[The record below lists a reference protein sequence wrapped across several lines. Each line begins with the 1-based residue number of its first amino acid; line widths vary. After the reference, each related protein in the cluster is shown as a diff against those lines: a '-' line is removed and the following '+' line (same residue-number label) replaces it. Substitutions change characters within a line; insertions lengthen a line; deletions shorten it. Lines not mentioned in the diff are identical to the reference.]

1 MKKILSVVM
10 VIILIISLLT
20 GCSGNGAGPKSTLG
34 DVQAGPTSD
43 DSSPAGKYILVSW
56 EDENGDYLD
65 YLISVGINPETIYLE
80 LRSDGTYTWDLSVLD
95 FWLDEGTYEI
105 KGDNTLILTYD
116 DGEDELTIADGRIY
130 FKADNDTLIFD
141 KSGNTPPPKAPLYGE
156 LAGKYILESWNY
168 RFPYWDKTDD
178 LLRFGTDPADNY
190 IELFSDGTY
199 IRDTQVVYMGA
210 LTALSDGKYI
220 VDGDTVTLI
229 RYSDRRPNGIED
241 VLMLDGNKLIME
253 DTGSGEHSMGY
264 SVVFVKEGTA
274 ESASTPAPA
283 PAVPYSESYFG
294 SQYGSAKLLEG
305 KILLISIILDTSESS
320 FSSYYATFE
329 TPPGYLGLRMAKR
342 MIEGEAGKYGKSVEV
357 IFDVSPGSDLVY
369 ETKIDD
375 QIYKY
380 SKTGANIAVFVRNT
394 FDFYDFIENNIPYLE
409 LADKYQTDNI
419 AYLVFVNEAGIC
431 YAHPYSRAKEC
442 HIDGLPSDA
451 LYHERTV
458 IYYPVADGRIIFHE
472 ILHLFGVPDYYRGAA
487 DEDFGVSE
495 EFVEHV
501 YNTYPQEIMLNPDSG
516 EETNSND
523 DRPPCYQISSLTAYR
538 LGWLDDIPEL
548 ELFPNFRNPGGVPG
562 LWAPYWY
569 EP

>member
-10 VIILIISLLT
+10 VIILIISLLA

-168 RFPYWDKTDD
+168 RFPYWDYTDSI
-178 LLRFGTDPADNY
+178 LQFGSDPTDNY

-199 IRDTQVVYMGA
+199 IRDTQVYMGR
-210 LTALSDGKYI
+210 LNTINDGKYG
-220 VDGDTVTLI
+220 VDGDTVTLT
-229 RYSDRRPNGIED
+229 RFADGRPAGIED
-241 VLMLDGNKLIME
+241 VLILDGNRLIME
-253 DTGSGEHSMGY
+253 DTNFGEY
-264 SVVFVKEGTA
+264 SLGHTIVFVKEGTA
-274 ESASTPAPA
+274 DSAPVPAPA
-283 PAVPYSESYFG
+283 PAAGYGESYFG
-294 SQYGSAKLLEG
+294 SPLGSAKLLEG
-305 KILLISIILDTSESS
+305 RILLISIILDTSVSN
-320 FSSYYATFE
+320 FSNYYSTFA
-329 TPPGYLGLRMAKR
+329 TPPGYLGLRQAKR

-357 IFDVSPGSDLVY
+357 IFDVTPGSDLVF

-375 QIYKY
+375 EIYRSNKLREVRSKY
-380 SKTGANIAVFVRNT
+380 ISNT
-394 FDFYDFIENNIPYLE
+394 LDINDYIEKNIPYLE

-419 AYLVFVNEAGIC
+419 AYLVFINEIGMS
-431 YAHPYSRAKEC
+431 YARPYSRAKEFLA
-442 HIDGLPSDA
+442 DALPADA

-458 IYYPVADGRIIFHE
+458 IYNQVGVGETIFHE
-472 ILHLFGVPDYYRGAA
+472 ILHLFGVPDYYREGA
-487 DEDFGVSE
+487 DEDLGVCE
-495 EFVEHV
+495 ELVEYV
-501 YNTYPQEIMLNPDSG
+501 YSTYPQEVMSNPDAG
-516 EETNSND
+516 GF
-523 DRPPCYQISSLTAYR
+523 ISSYDEHPPHYSVSPLTAYK

-548 ELFPNFRNPGGVPG
+548 KQFPNFRNPGDVPG
-562 LWAPYWY
+562 LYAPYWY
-569 EP
+569 VP